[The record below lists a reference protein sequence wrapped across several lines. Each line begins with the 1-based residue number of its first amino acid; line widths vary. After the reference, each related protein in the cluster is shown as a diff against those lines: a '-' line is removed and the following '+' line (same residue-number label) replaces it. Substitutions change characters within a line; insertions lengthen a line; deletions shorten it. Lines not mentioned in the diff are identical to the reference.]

1 MNVDFDARNSW
12 LMLGMIW
19 PGRRLLVPLHSVDVH

>member
-1 MNVDFDARNSW
+1 MNVDFDAMNSW

-19 PGRRLLVPLHSVDVH
+19 PGRLLVPLHFVDVH